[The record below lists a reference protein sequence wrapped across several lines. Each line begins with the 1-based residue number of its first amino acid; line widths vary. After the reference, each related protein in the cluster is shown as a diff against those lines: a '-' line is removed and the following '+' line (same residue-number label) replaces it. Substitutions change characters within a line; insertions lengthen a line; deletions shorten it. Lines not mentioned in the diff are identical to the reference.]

1 MDASNEQPV
10 TGVNIDSHH
19 RLRKGSLGTWQLA
32 GLSLA
37 NMAPAY
43 SLYTTLG
50 LVVAG
55 IGFGAPMLF
64 LLAGIATFFLSNTTA
79 EFSSKCPSAGS
90 YTCFISRSF
99 GNYVGITTGV
109 MYLFAWTLLIAS
121 VFLVVG
127 TWTRVTISEITGIHL
142 NWLWIMLVLVAVCT
156 WLCVIGVDLS
166 SRVAIS
172 LFAFEVVV
180 LVGASIAMLVAHPG
194 DISLGPFSV
203 TRLFD
208 NFKGVGLA
216 FPLAVYPFIGSNNA
230 AAMAEEAHKPHTTI
244 RIAVFAATLMA
255 TAIYVFCVYA
265 TIVGSGFDQK
275 LLTSGTYPLINIASH
290 VMGPYVGILY
300 IAGLTS
306 TLSLVIVAINAA
318 ARVLYN
324 LSKEGVLPQYISD
337 VHQRYNT
344 PHTSLITIAGLAT
357 AIGAILGVIY
367 GPITA
372 FNWVGTLGTIPLILI
387 FVLVNLGLPVYF
399 YRNYRESFSPIFHFV
414 FPVAGSLIYLVPL
427 YATVEPGQPVPYN
440 YFGIATLAVVIV
452 GLLYAKFLLTARAET
467 LNLGLHVAQED

>member
-1 MDASNEQPV
+1 MDASNQRV
-10 TGVNIDSHH
+10 GIGVNSDSHH

-79 EFSSKCPSAGS
+79 EFSRKCPSAGS

-127 TWTRVTISEITGIHL
+127 TWTSVTISEIAGVHL

-172 LFAFEVVV
+172 LFAFEVIV
-180 LVGASIAMLVAHPG
+180 LVGASIAMLVAHPA

-203 TRLFD
+203 TRLFS

-230 AAMAEEAHKPHTTI
+230 AAMAEEAEKPHKTI
-244 RIAVFAATLMA
+244 RVAVFAATLMA

-275 LLTSGTYPLINIASH
+275 LLTSGTYPLINIASR

-300 IAGLTS
+300 VAGLTS

-318 ARVLYN
+318 SRVLYN
-324 LSKEGVLPQYISD
+324 LSKEGVLPRYISD
-337 VHQRYNT
+337 VHTRYNT
-344 PHTSLITIAGLAT
+344 PHASLLTIAGLAT
-357 AIGAILGVIY
+357 AIGAVLGVVY

-387 FVLVNLGLPVYF
+387 FVLVNMGLPVYF
-399 YRNYRESFSPIFHFV
+399 YKNYRQNFSPIFHLV

-440 YFGIATLAVVIV
+440 YFGFATVVVILA
-452 GLLYAKFLLTARAET
+452 GLIYAKFLLTKRSTT
-467 LNLGLHVAQED
+467 LNLGLHVAQEE